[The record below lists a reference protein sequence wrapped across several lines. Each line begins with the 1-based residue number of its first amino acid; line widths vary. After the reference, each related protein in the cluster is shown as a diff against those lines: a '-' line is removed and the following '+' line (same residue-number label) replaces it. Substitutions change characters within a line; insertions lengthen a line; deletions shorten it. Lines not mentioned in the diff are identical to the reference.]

1 MARPPTC
8 SIPSTSKSPQSAAE
22 PGDIVFTGSPA
33 GSGASIGQFLKAGD
47 RVRAEIDKVG
57 CLEFEIT
64 SPRTRPRGY
73 TEAFK
78 A

>member
-1 MARPPTC
+1 MLYSVYEQVATVSRFITL
-8 SIPSTSKSPQSAAE
+8 E
-22 PGDIVFTGSPA
+22 PGDVVFTGSPA